1 MTENSSTAPIG
12 DGQDGGRL
20 RVVMPVH
27 NAATYVLEAI
37 TSVLDDLPAG
47 GELVIVDDGSTD
59 GSGEI
64 ARAYALRDARVTVI
78 RHDSPVGVS
87 RALNAG
93 IKHAGCPDFV
103 AVAEHDDVV
112 VRGRFSAHVDALRAD
127 AGLGAVSGEG
137 RYLGPS
143 GRVAGRVAVG
153 PSSRREFEELRE
165 AGREILIPHPAITY
179 RRDAVVDS
187 GLYDAAFD
195 AAQDLELA
203 GAGAFS
209 GSGSALT
216 RSATEGE
223 LMRGR
228 GSLAA
233 GLRDQGFQTAANLSN
248 LDAQR
253 AQQTDLANLEA
264 LFQRGNLAMGA
275 EASDRAN
282 LGTMMSI
289 GDTMR
294 GIDAQQRNAPIS
306 LASVLAGL
314 QGSMPYSL
322 LHGQEQTG
330 SSTTTSK
337 TSDPMGALGSLAM
350 LAAAPLTGGTSLLG
364 MGMQGLGALGGASK
378 GIPYA

>member
-27 NAATYVLEAI
+27 NAATYVREAI

-64 ARAYALRDARVTVI
+64 ARAYALRDARLTVI

-153 PSSRREFEELRE
+153 PSSRREFEEFRE

-195 AAQDLELA
+195 AAQDLELINRMVYEHGWEVRLLPGPHVLYRIHGSSMSFSHIEGQRMMTRYIVYRNAAQLA
-203 GAGAFS
+203 GEPFTDYQQWRRDNVPDRRTRWRWYRKDTGALKFPQ
-209 GSGSALT
+209 
-216 RSATEGE
+216 
-223 LMRGR
+223 
-228 GSLAA
+228 A
-233 GLRDQGFQTAANLSN
+233 GLAWLNRRPF
-248 LDAQR
+248 
-253 AQQTDLANLEA
+253 A
-264 LFQRGNLAMGA
+264 LVGNLAA
-275 EASDRAN
+275 
-282 LGTMMSI
+282 
-289 GDTMR
+289 
-294 GIDAQQRNAPIS
+294 
-306 LASVLAGL
+306 ASVLHPKWVLMKLRVARGR
-314 QGSMPYSL
+314 
-322 LHGQEQTG
+322 
-330 SSTTTSK
+330 
-337 TSDPMGALGSLAM
+337 
-350 LAAAPLTGGTSLLG
+350 
-364 MGMQGLGALGGASK
+364 
-378 GIPYA
+378 

>member
-103 AVAEHDDVV
+103 SVAEHDDVV

-153 PSSRREFEELRE
+153 PSSRRIHGSSMSFSHIEGQRMMTRYIVYRNAAQL
-165 AGREILIPHPAITY
+165 AGEPFTDY
-179 RRDAVVDS
+179 QQWRRDNVPDRRTRWRW
-187 GLYDAAFD
+187 YRKDT
-195 AAQDLELA
+195 
-203 GAGAFS
+203 GALKF
-209 GSGSALT
+209 
-216 RSATEGE
+216 RQ
-223 LMRGR
+223 
-228 GSLAA
+228 A
-233 GLRDQGFQTAANLSN
+233 GLAWLNRRPF
-248 LDAQR
+248 
-253 AQQTDLANLEA
+253 A
-264 LFQRGNLAMGA
+264 LVGNLAA
-275 EASDRAN
+275 
-282 LGTMMSI
+282 
-289 GDTMR
+289 
-294 GIDAQQRNAPIS
+294 
-306 LASVLAGL
+306 ASVLHPKWVLMKLRVARGR
-314 QGSMPYSL
+314 
-322 LHGQEQTG
+322 
-330 SSTTTSK
+330 
-337 TSDPMGALGSLAM
+337 
-350 LAAAPLTGGTSLLG
+350 
-364 MGMQGLGALGGASK
+364 
-378 GIPYA
+378 

>member
-1 MTENSSTAPIG
+1 MSKKSTQKTESKSVTTPTNPQFVTDSLQKTTGLIDKVAGLDPSSLVAGVNPLQQQAA
-12 DGQDGGRL
+12 DG
-20 RVVMPVH
+20 
-27 NAATYVLEAI
+27 A
-37 TSVLDDLPAG
+37 
-47 GELVIVDDGSTD
+47 
-59 GSGEI
+59 
-64 ARAYALRDARVTVI
+64 
-78 RHDSPVGVS
+78 
-87 RALNAG
+87 
-93 IKHAGCPDFV
+93 
-103 AVAEHDDVV
+103 
-112 VRGRFSAHVDALRAD
+112 
-127 AGLGAVSGEG
+127 AGLGADRSW
-137 RYLGPS
+137 LDS
-143 GRVAGRVAVG
+143 
-153 PSSRREFEELRE
+153 
-165 AGREILIPHPAITY
+165 ILSAPNLQPRSLLTNLEDYMSPY
-179 RRDAVVDS
+179 RQQVIDTSLAD
-187 GLYDAAFD
+187 YDFGAD
-195 AAQDLELA
+195 KTRAAQDLELA
-203 GAGAFS
+203 GAGAFG

-223 LMRGR
+223 LNRGR

-233 GLRDQGFQTAANLSN
+233 GLRDQGFSTAANLSN

-282 LGTMMSI
+282 LGTMMGI
-289 GDTMR
+289 GDSLR

-364 MGMQGLGALGGASK
+364 MGMQGLGALGSLGGGLGAAGSALASSSAL
-378 GIPYA
+378 GGLAGDLGFISQPRYG